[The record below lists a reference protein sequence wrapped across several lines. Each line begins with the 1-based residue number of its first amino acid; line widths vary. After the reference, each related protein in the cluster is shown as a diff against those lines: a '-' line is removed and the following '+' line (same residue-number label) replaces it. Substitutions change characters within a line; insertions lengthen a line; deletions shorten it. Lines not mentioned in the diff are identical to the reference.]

1 MALINQSSST
11 IDDALLLLEIKTPSL
26 ALPKPWAKNK
36 GIVFFFGLWLL
47 TGSET
52 AIAQAETPKSFATS
66 VNNEILN
73 INLQGNR
80 LSIEAKHISWKKLIK
95 RLEEVTHIL
104 IYGYLPMKSE
114 VSVSIPENTLM
125 ETLGQ
130 LFGPGMDFVFHYP
143 KDGLHGF
150 EMPKEI
156 WVLGSFLGH
165 GVQTMKVTS
174 GSIPK
179 NQRVELEEY
188 SFDKEKEI
196 VDALVEKARNDIN
209 PESRIEAMTSLV
221 ANQIDDTAIEQTLE
235 AALKDKEPSVRG
247 YAVHALANKEGE
259 QATEHLRR
267 TLQDIDAE
275 VRKKAVENVVPEGQ
289 GIALLK
295 EALTNPDQLVQDI
308 AAERLKQITNKEE
321 LNDLPAL

>member
-52 AIAQAETPKSFATS
+52 AIAQAEAPKSLDSS
-66 VNNEILN
+66 VNKEVLN
-73 INLQGNR
+73 VNLKGNR
-80 LSIEAKHISWKKLIK
+80 LSIEAKQVTWQKLINK
-95 RLEEVTHIL
+95 LEKETL
-104 IYGYLPMKSE
+104 IPIHGYLPMKSI
-114 VSVSIPENTLM
+114 VTVSIPERHII
-125 ETLGQ
+125 ETLEQ
-130 LFGPGMDFVFHYP
+130 LFGPGMDFVFQYP
-143 KDGLHGF
+143 KGRLQGYAI
-150 EMPKEI
+150 PKEI
-156 WVLGSFLGH
+156 WVLGNFIGH
-165 GVQTMKVTS
+165 GIQFKQTVYGNLQ
-174 GSIPK
+174 GS
-179 NQRVELEEY
+179 QRVNSNNLAVAHHSPTDY
-188 SFDKEKEI
+188 LSDDEK
-196 VDALVEKARNDIN
+196 VDVLVKIARTDIN
-209 PESRIEAMTSLV
+209 PDSRIQALTSLV

-267 TLQDIDAE
+267 TLQDTDAE
-275 VRKKAVENVVPEGQ
+275 VRKKTVENVVSEGQ

-295 EALTNPDQLVQDI
+295 EALTNPDQLIQDI
-308 AAERLKQITNKEE
+308 AAERLRQITNK
-321 LNDLPAL
+321 